1 MEKQNKRGR
10 QRNVQPRVPPSSFL
24 SLYPSSSLDQAT
36 HPCIPEKFQ
45 HRVRRLILPQVLDR
59 GRLWMFPPARLP
71 YLFPH
76 PPGLRGPCSALREEV
91 MAGLLLPPPHHRHL
105 SSPVFRILSL
115 GYGPIAACPDSSWK
129 QRPTT
134 TFLMRRSCFRRR
146 PFPGGGLYA
155 LSGQTWS
162 EIHWAAVRG
171 QVSVATLAMC
181 GGLISHLHSSGT
193 TVTLLAPDCCSQEEP
208 FLIHILLGGALSRDT
223 TPAYP
228 VSVYIHYFLST
239 YTGNK

>member
-1 MEKQNKRGR
+1 
-10 QRNVQPRVPPSSFL
+10 
-24 SLYPSSSLDQAT
+24 
-36 HPCIPEKFQ
+36 
-45 HRVRRLILPQVLDR
+45 
-59 GRLWMFPPARLP
+59 MFPPACLP

-76 PPGLRGPCSALREEV
+76 PPGLRGPCSTLREEV
-91 MAGLLLPPPHHRHL
+91 MAFCFPPCTTGTL

-115 GYGPIAACPDSSWK
+115 GYGPITACPDSGWK

-162 EIHWAAVRG
+162 EIHWAAVRD
-171 QVSVATLAMC
+171 QASVATLAMC
-181 GGLISHLHSSGT
+181 GGLASHLYSSGT
-193 TVTLLAPDCCSQEEP
+193 TVTFLAPDCCSQEEP

-228 VSVYIHYFLST
+228 VSVYIHCFLST